1 MMGDTHVYSN
11 HVDPLKKQIE
21 RVPKPFPILE
31 INPDVT
37 DIDAFKF
44 EDLKLINYS
53 SHPKIDMPLSV

>member
-31 INPDVT
+31 INQDVT